1 MIFPAETWIFPVR
14 SWMMNRKIYGMKMR
28 RITITVLK
36 EMVITFWMRIRMIY
50 RYLFNIGETGYIL
63 QIVRGKW
70 NTIGV

>member
-1 MIFPAETWIFPVR
+1 
-14 SWMMNRKIYGMKMR
+14 MMNRKIYGMKMR